1 MKIIVK
7 INPGESPKEVV
18 MDVDYKINQSTDT
31 AKVTEFG
38 QRVLATLKTVTPG
51 QS

>member
-18 MDVDYKINQSTDT
+18 MDVDYKLNTTDT
-31 AKVTEFG
+31 AQVTEFG

-51 QS
+51 Q